1 MGWFISTP
9 QPLLVGVHERSLRLM
24 VVLREISRVS
34 PLRQCRG
41 RQRFLGRA
49 PCGVVEVDDDV
60 KVDKDSGGEPLA
72 LL

>member
-1 MGWFISTP
+1 
-9 QPLLVGVHERSLRLM
+9 
-24 VVLREISRVS
+24 VLREISRVS
-34 PLRQCRG
+34 PLRQCRV